1 MKKIYI
7 ILTHTGTALSKLI
20 KGYTKDEFSHV
31 SIALDI
37 ELKEMYSF
45 GRLNP
50 NNPFWGGFV
59 HEYIDKGTFKRFYK
73 TRAKVYSLEVTEEQY
88 KSIKSNI
95 DQIKNNKEDYKFNII
110 WLFAAGFHKKIE
122 KEKSFYC
129 AEFVK
134 YVMEK
139 ADIKTDLPDIVK
151 PEDFKNIKELQEIYG
166 GLLRKYQ
173 SPKINVVELIRNN
186 LLMYTNKKEGII
198 WAEKRKLRYLKYY

>member
-1 MKKIYI
+1 MRKMKKIYI
-7 ILTHTGTALSKLI
+7 ILTHTGTALSKII
-20 KGYTKDEFSHV
+20 KGFTKDEFSHV

-88 KSIKSNI
+88 RSIKSNI

-110 WLFAAGFHKKIE
+110 GLFAVGFHKKI
-122 KEKSFYC
+122 KKQKSFYC
-129 AEFVK
+129 AEFIK

-173 SPKINVVELIRNN
+173 PPKINVVDLIRNN

-198 WAEKRKLRYLKYY
+198 

>member
-1 MKKIYI
+1 MRRMKKIYI
-7 ILTHTGTALSKLI
+7 ILTHTGTALSKII
-20 KGYTKDEFSHV
+20 KGFTKDEFSHV

-45 GRLNP
+45 GRVNP
-50 NNPFWGGFV
+50 YNPFWGGFV

-73 TRAKVYSLEVTEEQY
+73 TRAKVYSLEITEQQY
-88 KSIKSNI
+88 ESIKNYI
-95 DQIKNNKEDYKFNII
+95 EQIKNNKENYKFNII
-110 WLFAAGFHKKIE
+110 GLFAAGFHKKI
-122 KEKSFYC
+122 KKQKSFYC

-198 WAEKRKLRYLKYY
+198 